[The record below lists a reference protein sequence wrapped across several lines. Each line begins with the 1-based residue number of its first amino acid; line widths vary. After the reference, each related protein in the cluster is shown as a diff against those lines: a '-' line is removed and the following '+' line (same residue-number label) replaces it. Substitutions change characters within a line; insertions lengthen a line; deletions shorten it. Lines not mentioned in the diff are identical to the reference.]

1 MRQALIIDDS
11 KTMRMMLRRSLNV
24 AGVADDRISEAP
36 DGQAGLALARSLHPA
51 VVLCDVNMPVLDGEG
66 FLDGVLADSGLRN
79 TPVFMVTSVA
89 NATQVLRLIRKGAMK
104 VIRKPFDPTALG
116 HEVAPFLREEQE
128 APPAE
133 PAAEPEEQSASLVT
147 AMDEAVIE
155 VLSTIAFLSA
165 QRSTEGVPTSRLL
178 LMTEIP
184 FRFAE
189 TPGVLRIGSTYD
201 AATTIASNMAGGDVG
216 VDDAARVDAI
226 SEFAN
231 MLVGEFLKRLQESTL
246 CADDGVWFGLPKQDV
261 AAPGRSNFGSPL
273 SYELA
278 DAGGLIFVEL
288 VG

>member
-24 AGVADDRISEAP
+24 AGVEDDRIAEAP
-36 DGQAGLALARSLHPA
+36 NGQEGLVLARQLHPA

-66 FLDGVLADSGLRN
+66 FLDGVLADTMLRD

-116 HEVAPFLREEQE
+116 FEVAPFLREEQE
-128 APPAE
+128 APAAPPPPE
-133 PAAEPEEQSASLVT
+133 PDEYAMSLFA
-147 AMDEAVIE
+147 AMDEAVVE
-155 VLSTIAFLSA
+155 VLSTIAFLTA
-165 QRSTEGVPTSRLL
+165 QRSTEGVPASRLL
-178 LMTEIP
+178 LLTEIP

-189 TPGVLRIGSTYD
+189 TPGLLRIGSTYD

-216 VDDAARVDAI
+216 IDDTARVDAI

-231 MLVGEFLKRLQESTL
+231 MLVGEFLKKLQESAQS
-246 CADDGVWFGLPKQDV
+246 ADDGVWFGLPQHDV